1 MRDAANGLDGQPR
14 RRTRIIVAVTG
25 ATGALLGIKALVA
38 LRRLNV
44 ETHLILSHWAE
55 ATIRYETDYTP
66 SAVRALADHS
76 YSNRDQAAPISSGS
90 FHADGMVVLPC
101 SVKTLA
107 AINAGYCDDLIS
119 RAADV
124 VLKERRRLVLG
135 LRETPLSEIHIRNM
149 LGVTQAGAIICP
161 TVPAFYTKPDAI
173 EQLVDQMVGRT
184 LDLFGLD
191 TQDFPRW
198 NGFEKD

>member
-1 MRDAANGLDGQPR
+1 M
-14 RRTRIIVAVTG
+14 TG
-25 ATGALLGIKALVA
+25 ATGALLGIKALIA

-66 SAVRALADHS
+66 AAVRALADHS

-101 SVKTLA
+101 SVKTMA

-161 TVPAFYTKPDAI
+161 TVPAFYTKPDTI
-173 EQLVDQMVGRT
+173 EQFVDQMVGRT